1 MALEEFQTAQAKGF
15 PTVRQLSVFLENR
28 VGQLL
33 QLAKVLDPTDIRI
46 IALSVVHSVDCAILR
61 LLVDD
66 PDEAHTRLTE
76 AGFAVSQTELMV
88 VVLPPGKQALLT
100 VCSALLAG
108 EVNIDYAYPLLVRPH
123 GRAALALQVDDREI
137 AATVLRQK
145 QFDMLDEADLKSA
158 P

>member
-1 MALEEFQTAQAKGF
+1 MAAEGFETAEAQTT

-33 QLAKVLDPTDIRI
+33 RLAKVLDSTGIRI
-46 IALSVVHSVDCAILR
+46 VALSVVHSGDCAIIR

-66 PDEAHTRLTE
+66 PDEACRLLSE
-76 AGFAVSQTELMV
+76 AGFAVSQTELIV

-100 VCSALLAG
+100 ICSALLSG
-108 EVNIDYAYPLLVRPH
+108 EVNIAYAYPLLALPS
-123 GRAALALQVDDREI
+123 GQAGLALQVDDREM
-137 AATVLRQK
+137 AANALRQK
-145 QFDMLDEADLKSA
+145 NFQVLDESDLKAS